1 MQGRWGRSSTCSSRS
16 AASPAAPKAS
26 SSAGRA
32 GRQLVVLRGTV
43 CSRCGYPTAWPVE
56 RCGECAG
63 RRISFASA
71 RAAVAYNEVAR
82 ALVGAW
88 KERGLRRLAELAA
101 DLVVDVVPR
110 PRASVLAHVPG
121 EPDRVGW
128 RGVDAARELT
138 AALGRRWELPV
149 EPLLARTRHV
159 RRQRGLSGPGAPGER
174 PRSLPAPAAGC
185 RGTVALVDDV
195 HTTGAAAWLP
205 RPSSGGR
212 VRQRC
217 TSSHS
222 PVSCGVEGC
231 STVARSPR
239 SGV

>member
-1 MQGRWGRSSTCSSRS
+1 MGAILDLLLPQRCVACGREGELLCD
-16 AASPAAPKAS
+16 
-26 SSAGRA
+26 GCRA
-32 GRQLVVLRGTV
+32 QLVLLRGTV

-110 PRASVLAHVPG
+110 PRAAALAHVPG

-128 RGVDAARELT
+128 RGVDAARELA

-149 EPLLARTRHV
+149 DPLLARTGHV
-159 RRQRGLSGPGAPGER
+159 RRQRGLSGTER
-174 PRSLPAPAAGC
+174 RANVREAFSARGRVPRQ
-185 RGTVALVDDV
+185 VALVDDV
-195 HTTGAAAWLP
+195 HTTGATALAAATAL
-205 RPSSGGR
+205 RRAGATEVHLVAFAR
-212 VRQRC
+212 VVRR
-217 TSSHS
+217 
-222 PVSCGVEGC
+222 
-231 STVARSPR
+231 
-239 SGV
+239 

>member
-1 MQGRWGRSSTCSSRS
+1 MGAILDLLLPQRCVACGREGQLLCE
-16 AASPAAPKAS
+16 
-26 SSAGRA
+26 GCRA
-32 GRQLVVLRGTV
+32 QLVLLRGTV

-88 KERGLRRLAELAA
+88 KERGLRRLAEIAA

-110 PRASVLAHVPG
+110 PRVAVLAHVPG

-128 RGVDAARELT
+128 RGVDAARELA

-159 RRQRGLSGPGAPGER
+159 QRQRELSGTER
-174 PRSLPAPAAGC
+174 RANVREAFRARGRVPRQ
-185 RGTVALVDDV
+185 VALVDDV
-195 HTTGAAAWLP
+195 HTTGATALAAATAL
-205 RPSSGGR
+205 RRAGGTEVHLVAFAR
-212 VRQRC
+212 VVRR
-217 TSSHS
+217 
-222 PVSCGVEGC
+222 
-231 STVARSPR
+231 
-239 SGV
+239 